1 MPPAEPDEPPA
12 DSGHLLECVEDGL
25 EPVIRRDGM
34 TSGAEQPAFASIAQ
48 NRVVVPAAAD
58 QGNVTRADAILIGV
72 DTDRAA
78 LIDQAMTRGER
89 NTAFRFG

>member
-1 MPPAEPDEPPA
+1 
-12 DSGHLLECVEDGL
+12 
-25 EPVIRRDGM
+25 M

-78 LIDQAMTRGER
+78 LIDQAMTGGEC
-89 NTAFRFG
+89 NPAFRFG